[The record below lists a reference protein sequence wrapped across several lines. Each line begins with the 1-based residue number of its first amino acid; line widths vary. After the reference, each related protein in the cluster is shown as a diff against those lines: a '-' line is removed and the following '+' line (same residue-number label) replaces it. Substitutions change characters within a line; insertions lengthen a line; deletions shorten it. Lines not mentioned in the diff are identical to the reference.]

1 VIGIRRP
8 QELAAFVPGD
18 PDAGFYNDLR
28 VVAEAYGTADQ
39 ARAGLRRLVGVRGT
53 ANPVSVAQLGLG
65 AWQRWRSS
73 TAEPSWLSVVEDAAD
88 WIAANLESTG
98 GLPYLFRM
106 SHTYALPAPWY
117 SAMAQGEA
125 VSLLVRSATALRRP
139 DHLDAAV
146 SAARPLLDP
155 ASGLVVETPDG
166 PVLQEYPTQPP
177 SHVLNGWIFALWGLY
192 DLTSAGRTAGAEIET
207 AEAAAREFDRGARA
221 LAARLPLYETTF
233 GWSRYDLYPHRFAN
247 VASPFYHRLHV
258 AQLRATAILR
268 PDLAELSSRAGRW
281 QAALHS
287 LPGTAIAVSRKAAFR
302 LLQPRGGTPA
312 SG

>member
-8 QELAAFVPGD
+8 QELASFVPGD
-18 PDAGFYNDLR
+18 PDAGYYNDLR
-28 VVAEAYGTADQ
+28 VVAEAYGTADET
-39 ARAGLRRLVGVRGT
+39 RAGLRGLVRVRRT
-53 ANPVSVAQLGLG
+53 ANPVSIAQLGLG

-73 TAEPSWLSVVEDAAD
+73 TAEPAWLSVVEDAAD
-88 WIAANLESTG
+88 WIAANLETTG
-98 GLPYLFRM
+98 GLPYLFDM
-106 SHTYALPAPWY
+106 SHTYPLSAPWY

-125 VSLLVRSATALRRP
+125 VSLLVRSATSLRRP
-139 DHLDAAV
+139 DYLDAAV

-155 ASGLVVETPDG
+155 GSGLVIETPEG

-192 DLTSAGRTAGAEIET
+192 DIASAPRTAGEAIEA
-207 AEAAAREFDRGARA
+207 AEAAAREFDRGTRT
-221 LAARLPLYETTF
+221 LTARLPLYETTF

-258 AQLRATAILR
+258 AQLRATAMLR
-268 PDLAELSSRAGRW
+268 PDLAELSSSADRW

-287 LPGTAIAVSRKAAFR
+287 LPGTVVALSRKAAFR
-302 LLQPRGGTPA
+302 LLKPRTTLSSA
-312 SG
+312 